1 MPPIRQTPV
10 RNQHDERHRAFV
22 ARIHRIRTK
31 LQSLSDPILKPRALA
46 ILRIADGVSL
56 PQIASET
63 GITPNCIRRVKLR
76 FELYGLA
83 GLADPE
89 PLRKNS
95 TRQAVPSALA
105 EQA

>member
-1 MPPIRQTPV
+1 MLPAIVTPV

-22 ARIHRIRTK
+22 ARIHRIRPQ
-31 LQSLSDPILKPRALA
+31 LQSLSDPILKLRALA

-63 GITPNCIRRVKLR
+63 GLTSNCIRRVKLR

-83 GLADPE
+83 GLSDPE
-89 PLRKNS
+89 PLRKHRPMQVMPP
-95 TRQAVPSALA
+95 TVA